1 MGSVLVPD
9 SIILLSYLLRYT
21 LVRMET
27 RIQTLERRIAKITT
41 QLAQLGDLRIGSLS
55 EQYNVCGRAGCRCKA
70 SPPIKHGPYHQ
81 LSFTRKGKSST
92 RFVRRGELTTVKQQ
106 LRNYE
111 KLRKLVDQ
119 WITLGTE
126 LSNLKLDQQRKSR
139 SQRAG

>member
-1 MGSVLVPD
+1 MPD
-9 SIILLSYLLRYT
+9 SIILLSLLLRYT
-21 LVRMET
+21 VVRMET
-27 RIQTLERRIAKITT
+27 RIQTLERRIAKITA

-81 LSFTRKGKSST
+81 LSFTRNGKSST
-92 RFVRRGELTTVKQQ
+92 RFVRRGELRTVKEQM
-106 LRNYE
+106 RNYE

-126 LSNLKLDQQRKSR
+126 LSNLKLDQQHKSR
-139 SQRAG
+139 SHRAG

>member
-1 MGSVLVPD
+1 MSD
-9 SIILLSYLLRYT
+9 SIILLSYSLRYT

-106 LRNYE
+106 MRNYE

-126 LSNLKLDQQRKSR
+126 LSNLKLDQQRQSR

>member
-1 MGSVLVPD
+1 MSD
-9 SIILLSYLLRYT
+9 SIILLSYSLRYT

-27 RIQTLERRIAKITT
+27 RIQTLERRIAKITG

-126 LSNLKLDQQRKSR
+126 LSNLKLDQQRESR

>member
-1 MGSVLVPD
+1 MSD
-9 SIILLSYLLRYT
+9 SIILLSYILRYT

-27 RIQTLERRIAKITT
+27 RIQTLERRISKITA

>member
-1 MGSVLVPD
+1 M
-9 SIILLSYLLRYT
+9 LSDILRYT

-27 RIQTLERRIAKITT
+27 RIQTLERRIAKITA

-119 WITLGTE
+119 WVTLGTE
-126 LSNLKLDQQRKSR
+126 LSNLKLDQQRESR

>member
-1 MGSVLVPD
+1 VPD
-9 SIILLSYLLRYT
+9 STILLSYIVRYT

-126 LSNLKLDQQRKSR
+126 LSNLKLDQQRQSR

>member
-1 MGSVLVPD
+1 MSD

-92 RFVRRGELTTVKQQ
+92 RFVRRGELRTVKEQM
-106 LRNYE
+106 RNYE

-119 WITLGTE
+119 WIKLGTE
-126 LSNLKLDQQRKSR
+126 LSNLKLDQECKAR
-139 SQRAG
+139 SDRAG

>member
-1 MGSVLVPD
+1 MPD
-9 SIILLSYLLRYT
+9 SIILLSYIVRYT

>member
-1 MGSVLVPD
+1 
-9 SIILLSYLLRYT
+9 
-21 LVRMET
+21 MET

-106 LRNYE
+106 MRNYK

-119 WITLGTE
+119 WINLGTE
-126 LSNLKLDQQRKSR
+126 LANLKLDQQHQAR
-139 SQRAG
+139 SHRAG

>member
-1 MGSVLVPD
+1 
-9 SIILLSYLLRYT
+9 
-21 LVRMET
+21 MET

-41 QLAQLGDLRIGSLS
+41 QLAQLGDLRFGSLS

-92 RFVRRGELTTVKQQ
+92 RFVRRGELRTVKEQM
-106 LRNYE
+106 RNYE

-119 WITLGTE
+119 WIKLGTE
-126 LSNLKLDQQRKSR
+126 LSNLKLDQQYKAR
-139 SQRAG
+139 SHRAG

>member
-1 MGSVLVPD
+1 VPD
-9 SIILLSYLLRYT
+9 STILLSYIVRYT

-92 RFVRRGELTTVKQQ
+92 RFVRRGELATVKQQ

-119 WITLGTE
+119 WITMGTE

>member
-1 MGSVLVPD
+1 VSD
-9 SIILLSYLLRYT
+9 STILLSYIVRYT

>member
-126 LSNLKLDQQRKSR
+126 LSNLKLDQQRQVR

>member
-1 MGSVLVPD
+1 M
-9 SIILLSYLLRYT
+9 RYT

-106 LRNYE
+106 MRNYE

>member
-1 MGSVLVPD
+1 VPD
-9 SIILLSYLLRYT
+9 STILLSYLVRYT

-27 RIQTLERRIAKITT
+27 RIQTLERRIAKITM

>member
-1 MGSVLVPD
+1 MSD
-9 SIILLSYLLRYT
+9 STILLSYIVRYT

>member
-1 MGSVLVPD
+1 MPD
-9 SIILLSYLLRYT
+9 SIILLSYIVRYT

-119 WITLGTE
+119 WITLSTE

-139 SQRAG
+139 

>member
-1 MGSVLVPD
+1 MAD
-9 SIILLSYLLRYT
+9 SIILLSYFLRYT

-41 QLAQLGDLRIGSLS
+41 QLARLGDLRIGSLS

>member
-1 MGSVLVPD
+1 MPD
-9 SIILLSYLLRYT
+9 SIILLSYILRYT

-92 RFVRRGELTTVKQQ
+92 RFVRRGELRTVKQQ
-106 LRNYE
+106 MRNYE

-119 WITLGTE
+119 WINLGTE
-126 LSNLKLDQQRKSR
+126 LSNLKLDQQHQAR
-139 SQRAG
+139 SHRAG

>member
-1 MGSVLVPD
+1 M
-9 SIILLSYLLRYT
+9 T
-21 LVRMET
+21 MET

-41 QLAQLGDLRIGSLS
+41 QLAQLGDLRFGSLS
-55 EQYNVCGRAGCRCKA
+55 QQYNVCGRAGCRCKA

-106 LRNYE
+106 MRNYE

-119 WITLGTE
+119 WINLGTE
-126 LSNLKLDQQRKSR
+126 LSNLRLDQQRETR

>member
-1 MGSVLVPD
+1 MPD

>member
-1 MGSVLVPD
+1 MPD
-9 SIILLSYLLRYT
+9 STILLSYILRYT

-27 RIQTLERRIAKITT
+27 RIQTLERRIAKITA

-126 LSNLKLDQQRKSR
+126 LSNLKLDQRRQAR

>member
-1 MGSVLVPD
+1 MPD
-9 SIILLSYLLRYT
+9 SIILLSYIVRYT

-106 LRNYE
+106 MRNYE

-119 WITLGTE
+119 WINLGTE
-126 LSNLKLDQQRKSR
+126 LSNLKLDQQRQSR

>member
-1 MGSVLVPD
+1 M
-9 SIILLSYLLRYT
+9 
-21 LVRMET
+21 RMET

-41 QLAQLGDLRIGSLS
+41 QLAQLGDLRFGSLS

-92 RFVRRGELTTVKQQ
+92 RFVRRGELRTVKEQM
-106 LRNYE
+106 RNYE

-119 WITLGTE
+119 WIKLGTE
-126 LSNLKLDQQRKSR
+126 LSNLKLDQQHKSR
-139 SQRAG
+139 SHRAG

>member
-1 MGSVLVPD
+1 MSD
-9 SIILLSYLLRYT
+9 SIILLSYFLRYT

-106 LRNYE
+106 MRNYE

-119 WITLGTE
+119 WINLGTE

>member
-1 MGSVLVPD
+1 MSD
-9 SIILLSYLLRYT
+9 SIILLSYSLRYT

-126 LSNLKLDQQRKSR
+126 LSNLKLDQQRQVR

>member
-1 MGSVLVPD
+1 VPD
-9 SIILLSYLLRYT
+9 STILLSYIVRYT

-106 LRNYE
+106 MRNYE

-119 WITLGTE
+119 WINLGTE
-126 LSNLKLDQQRKSR
+126 LSNLKLDQQRQSR

>member
-1 MGSVLVPD
+1 MPD
-9 SIILLSYLLRYT
+9 SIILLSDIPRYT

-27 RIQTLERRIAKITT
+27 RIQTLERRIAKITA

-111 KLRKLVDQ
+111 KLRKLLDQ
-119 WITLGTE
+119 WLTLGTE

>member
-1 MGSVLVPD
+1 VPD
-9 SIILLSYLLRYT
+9 STILLSYILRYT

>member
-1 MGSVLVPD
+1 MSD

-92 RFVRRGELTTVKQQ
+92 RFVRRGELRTVREQM
-106 LRNYE
+106 RNYE

-119 WITLGTE
+119 WIKLGTE
-126 LSNLKLDQQRKSR
+126 LSNLKLDQQHKSR
-139 SQRAG
+139 SHRAG

>member
-1 MGSVLVPD
+1 VSD

-27 RIQTLERRIAKITT
+27 RIQTLERRIAKITA
-41 QLAQLGDLRIGSLS
+41 QLAQLDDLRIGSLS

-92 RFVRRGELTTVKQQ
+92 RFVRRGELRTVKEQM
-106 LRNYE
+106 RNYE

-119 WITLGTE
+119 WIKLGTE
-126 LSNLKLDQQRKSR
+126 LSNLKLDQQHKSR
-139 SQRAG
+139 SHRAG

>member
-1 MGSVLVPD
+1 VSA
-9 SIILLSYLLRYT
+9 SILLLSVFLRYT
-21 LVRMET
+21 LVRMER

-70 SPPIKHGPYHQ
+70 SPPLKHGPYHQ

-106 LRNYE
+106 MRNYE

-119 WITLGTE
+119 WVNLGTE

-139 SQRAG
+139 SHRAG

>member
-1 MGSVLVPD
+1 VPD
-9 SIILLSYLLRYT
+9 SIILLSYIVRYT